1 MKVPNRSHRLKKT
14 TTKLKNTLEG
24 LNTRLDEAK
33 KESRIQGSGTQTEQ
47 QNRKQILKSEIKEPV
62 GQTSSR
68 IAFTLLGSQKEKRE
82 KGEQKTYFKK

>member
-1 MKVPNRSHRLKKT
+1 MKVPNRSHRLNKT

-62 GQTSSR
+62 G
-68 IAFTLLGSQKEKRE
+68 
-82 KGEQKTYFKK
+82 

>member
-47 QNRKQILKSEIKEPV
+47 QKRKQILKSEIKEPV
-62 GQTSSR
+62 G
-68 IAFTLLGSQKEKRE
+68 
-82 KGEQKTYFKK
+82 